1 MPPGKRLAEGEELL
15 QSGREEVDDQI
26 VQYIEASSGAQNER
40 EEKDRQAERAL
51 IEAAEAAKRERL
63 EREAERLAGEAE
75 RRDLAAAAAIK
86 LARRTRYAAV
96 AATVL
101 ALVAG
106 LGAFVGFRGQQEATR
121 HTALAQISADKA
133 KSAEKEALEARDQA
147 LRTQSLSLSFLSQQA
162 ATRGDTEAAILL
174 ALEALPASTSSVAR
188 PYVVEAEAALY
199 QALLAHH
206 QVRVFKHEGAVTN
219 AAFNRTGDRIAT
231 SSYDKTAR
239 IWDVASGTET
249 AVLRGHE
256 GVVER
261 VEFSPDGSRV
271 LTAARDGTA
280 RIWDATSGKQL
291 FVLQPVGNFPTA
303 IFSPSGNQVL
313 TAGDNSAVS
322 LWDARTGMK
331 VLSEDDGGDFATAT
345 FSPDG
350 ASFAT
355 FRGFQNGASDLVV
368 SIWNAEDRKLK
379 QVLTVRT
386 WPSSLEFS
394 PEGSRMLV
402 GAYGP
407 ITFGEYLAPL

>member
-15 QSGREEVDDQI
+15 QSRREEVDDQI
-26 VQYIEASSGAQNER
+26 VEYIEASSGAQNER

-133 KSAEKEALEARDQA
+133 KSAEKAALEARDQA

-174 ALEALPASTSSVAR
+174 ALEALPANTSSVAR

-206 QVRVFKHEGAVTN
+206 QVQ
-219 AAFNRTGDRIAT
+219 
-231 SSYDKTAR
+231 S
-239 IWDVASGTET
+239 
-249 AVLRGHE
+249 
-256 GVVER
+256 
-261 VEFSPDGSRV
+261 
-271 LTAARDGTA
+271 
-280 RIWDATSGKQL
+280 
-291 FVLQPVGNFPTA
+291 LQT
-303 IFSPSGNQVL
+303 
-313 TAGDNSAVS
+313 
-322 LWDARTGMK
+322 
-331 VLSEDDGGDFATAT
+331 
-345 FSPDG
+345 
-350 ASFAT
+350 
-355 FRGFQNGASDLVV
+355 
-368 SIWNAEDRKLK
+368 
-379 QVLTVRT
+379 
-386 WPSSLEFS
+386 
-394 PEGSRMLV
+394 
-402 GAYGP
+402 
-407 ITFGEYLAPL
+407 